1 MEVLTNVYLIVDC
14 SVRNK
19 SKITQIQNSLIRLK
33 RAVEFSRDNAR
44 IHIIGYHDTAK
55 EIKDIKAL
63 KPFGNPNVNNAFE
76 LLDKTINK
84 QGKSGIKTT
93 RSVFIW
99 YTSDSVL
106 EGYKTQLNGLFKE
119 REFAFGLRYVVTMKK
134 PDEFLHRAVSEF
146 VDTKDKILP
155 YFSGN
160 RLNSLIKAIRHNSKT
175 H

>member
-1 MEVLTNVYLIVDC
+1 MEYLTNVYLIVDC

-33 RAVEFSRDNAR
+33 RAVEFSRDKAK

-63 KPFGNPNVNNAFE
+63 KPFGNPNASGAFE
-76 LLDKTINK
+76 MLNGILNQHHKNGINK
-84 QGKSGIKTT
+84 T

-119 REFAFGLRYVVTMKK
+119 REFAFGLRYVVTVKK
-134 PDEFLHRAVSEF
+134 PDEFLFKAVSEF

-155 YFSGN
+155 YFSES
-160 RLNSLIKAIRHNSKT
+160 RLTALIKALRHNSKA